1 MSLFVK
7 NTTIIN
13 SRLIVGSTSFVVPT
27 PTPTP
32 SITPSITPT
41 ITPTLSVAVAPVLN
55 NLVLYYDPSNTSSYV
70 GTGTTINDLSGNGL
84 NGVMSNITFTSPYF
98 TYNGTTSQISR
109 ADNSLLEP
117 GSGDWTME
125 AWVYLSN
132 TTGSK
137 VILGRFNNGG
147 GSDDVSYSMRV
158 SGANIFA
165 QFGDG
170 SGSFVNSTGFTA
182 SINTWYQVVYVW
194 KNVSVNNI
202 ETFING
208 TSIGNVSHS
217 LPSLLN
223 STNPMYI
230 GSYNGGEFSQYMN
243 GRIGIT
249 RLYNVALTS
258 SQVLQNFNAD
268 VSKYVPLTPTPTPT
282 NTQTNTPTP
291 SVTQTTTPSNTV
303 TPTNTPTPTN
313 TVTPTNT
320 PTPSVTATPT
330 NTLTPTQT
338 ITPTNTVTPTQT
350 PTNTVTPTNT
360 PTPSVTPTTT
370 TGVTFSQSFTQN
382 TAPTTTIETAWNTFR
397 AALTGTYTSFTW
409 SSTNG
414 NSITVTHP
422 TDVQTL
428 ANGLRTATI
437 TNVTINSVSWR
448 VGTGCGTP
456 KIGGV
461 AVEFSNIGSCT
472 ASSTYALRPM
482 INNANWGGTNQ
493 STVGAPSQTITLTF
507 N

>member
-320 PTPSVTATPT
+320 PTPSVT
-330 NTLTPTQT
+330 
-338 ITPTNTVTPTQT
+338 
-350 PTNTVTPTNT
+350 
-360 PTPSVTPTTT
+360 PTTT